1 MITVDNER
9 EVVANEVI
17 KFIGISQQKSDLRE
31 RYDASSPRLI
41 IKNRHEG

>member
-17 KFIGISQQKSDLRE
+17 KFIGMSQQKGALLE
-31 RYDASSPRLI
+31 QLELASPNLI
-41 IKNRHEG
+41 IKNRYEG